1 MKKILLIIM
10 SFFVLNLNVLAE
22 EDFAPNGKS
31 AILVDNLSG
40 KVLYEKNADEKL
52 APASMTKLASML
64 MVMEAIDNGN
74 LKFEDKVTIS
84 EEAANMGGS
93 QVFLQAGEVYTVY
106 DLLKSVAIAS
116 GNDAVVA
123 LAEKI
128 GGSQSGFIDMLN
140 KRLKEIGAT
149 NTNFVNAHGLDAEGH
164 YSTARDMS
172 IIARELLKHPKILEF
187 TSIYEEYLEKNDG
200 SRIWLV
206 NTNKLVRFYDGVDG
220 LKTGFTK
227 TAGYCL
233 TATASK
239 NNFRLISVVMG
250 EDTSENRSS
259 DTVKM
264 LNYGFNT
271 FKINIIKTKGE
282 SLGKVRVE
290 KGKQD
295 SANIVLLNDATEIL
309 KNTDPVT
316 EYNFNLKVNKIKAP
330 VKVGDIVGTA
340 EIIDSEGNIVDE
352 VDVTV
357 EKDIKKANIL
367 YYMLRNLK
375 KIRIVKSIHKQNKN
389 HYKSAF

>member
-64 MVMEAIDNGN
+64 MVMEAIDDGN

-220 LKTGFTK
+220 LKTGFTG

-290 KGKQD
+290 RGKQD
-295 SANIVLLNDATEIL
+295 NANIVLLNDATEIL

-316 EYNFNLKVNKIKAP
+316 EYKFNLKVNKIKAP
-330 VKVGDIVGTA
+330 VKVGDVVGTA

-367 YYMLRNLK
+367 DYMLRNLK
-375 KIRIVKSIHKQNKN
+375 TIGFGKSILKQN
-389 HYKSAF
+389 

>member
-1 MKKILLIIM
+1 MKKVLLIIM

-22 EDFAPNGKS
+22 EDFAPTAKS

-64 MVMEAIDNGN
+64 IVMEAIDNGS
-74 LKFEDKVTIS
+74 LKLEDKVTIS

-93 QVFLQAGEVYTVY
+93 QVFLQAGEVYTVH

-123 LAEKI
+123 LAEKV
-128 GGSQSGFIDMLN
+128 GGSVGGFVDMIN
-140 KRLKEIGAT
+140 KRLKELGAT
-149 NTNFVNAHGLDAEGH
+149 NTNFVNPHGLDAEGH
-164 YSTARDMS
+164 YSTAKDMS
-172 IIARELLKHPKILEF
+172 IIARELLKHEKILEF

-206 NTNKLVRFYDGVDG
+206 NTNRLVRFYDGVDG

-233 TATASK
+233 TATAK
-239 NNFRLISVVMG
+239 KDNFRLISVVMG
-250 EDTSENRSS
+250 EDTTENRSS
-259 DTVKM
+259 DTVKL

-271 FKINIIKTKGE
+271 FKINIIKTKGTV
-282 SLGKVRVE
+282 LGKVRIE
-290 KGKQD
+290 QGKED
-295 SANIVLLNDATEIL
+295 SANITLLNDATELL
-309 KNTDPVT
+309 KNTDPIS
-316 EYNFNLKVNKIKAP
+316 EYKFNVKVKTLKAP
-330 VKVGDIVGTA
+330 AKNGDIVGTA
-340 EIIDSEGNIVDE
+340 EIIDQDGNIVDE

-357 EKDIKKANIL
+357 EKEIKKANIL
-367 YYMLRNLK
+367 DYLLKNLK
-375 KIRIVKSIHKQNKN
+375 TIVAGKSVLKQ
-389 HYKSAF
+389 

>member
-1 MKKILLIIM
+1 MKKVLLIIM

-22 EDFAPNGKS
+22 EDFAPTAKS

-64 MVMEAIDNGN
+64 IVMEAIDNGS

-93 QVFLQAGEVYTVY
+93 QVFLQAGEVYTVH

-123 LAEKI
+123 LAEKV
-128 GGSQSGFIDMLN
+128 GGSVGGFVDMIN
-140 KRLKEIGAT
+140 KRLKELGAT
-149 NTNFVNAHGLDAEGH
+149 NTNFVNPHGLDAEGH
-164 YSTARDMS
+164 YSTAKDMS
-172 IIARELLKHPKILEF
+172 IIARELLKHEKILEF

-206 NTNKLVRFYDGVDG
+206 NTNRLVRFYDGVDG

-233 TATASK
+233 TATAK
-239 NNFRLISVVMG
+239 KDNFRLISVVMG
-250 EDTSENRSS
+250 EDTTENRSS
-259 DTVKM
+259 DTVKL

-271 FKINIIKTKGE
+271 FKINIIKTKGTV
-282 SLGKVRVE
+282 LGKVRIE
-290 KGKQD
+290 QGKED
-295 SANIVLLNDATEIL
+295 SANITLLNDATELL
-309 KNTDPVT
+309 KNTDPIS
-316 EYNFNLKVNKIKAP
+316 EYKFNVKVKTLKAP
-330 VKVGDIVGTA
+330 AKNGDIVGTA
-340 EIIDSEGNIVDE
+340 EIIDQDGNIVDE

-357 EKDIKKANIL
+357 EKEIKKANIL
-367 YYMLRNLK
+367 DYLLKNLK
-375 KIRIVKSIHKQNKN
+375 TIGAGKSVLKQ
-389 HYKSAF
+389 

>member
-1 MKKILLIIM
+1 M
-10 SFFVLNLNVLAE
+10 SFFVLNLSVLAE
-22 EDFAPNGKS
+22 EDFAPSAKS

-64 MVMEAIDNGN
+64 IVMEAIDNGN
-74 LKFEDKVTIS
+74 LKLEDKVTIS

-93 QVFLQAGEVYTVY
+93 QVFLQAGEVYTVH

-123 LAEKI
+123 LSEKV
-128 GGSQSGFIDMLN
+128 GGSVSGFVDMIN
-140 KRLKEIGAT
+140 KRLKELGAT
-149 NTNFVNAHGLDAEGH
+149 NTNFVNPHGLDAEGH

-172 IIARELLKHPKILEF
+172 IIARELLRHEKILEY

-206 NTNKLVRFYDGVDG
+206 NTNRLVRFYDGVDG

-233 TATASK
+233 TATAKK

-250 EDTSENRSS
+250 EDTTENRSS

-271 FKINIIKTKGE
+271 FKINIIKKKGE

-295 SANIVLLNDATEIL
+295 FANIVLLNDATEIL
-309 KNTDPVT
+309 KNTDPVS
-316 EYNFNLKVNKIKAP
+316 EYKFNLKVDKIKAP
-330 VKVGDIVGTA
+330 LKIGDIVGSA
-340 EIIDSEGNIVDE
+340 EIIDNDGNIVDE
-352 VDVTV
+352 VDVTIDK
-357 EKDIKKANIL
+357 EIKKANIL
-367 YYMLRNLK
+367 DYMLKNLRT
-375 KIRIVKSIHKQNKN
+375 IGAGKSLLKQN
-389 HYKSAF
+389 

>member
-128 GGSQSGFIDMLN
+128 GGSQSEFIDMLN

-264 LNYGFNT
+264 LNYGF
-271 FKINIIKTKGE
+271 KINIIKTKGE

-290 KGKQD
+290 RGKQD
-295 SANIVLLNDATEIL
+295 NANIVLLNDATEIL
-309 KNTDPVT
+309 KNTDQVT

-367 YYMLRNLK
+367 DYMLRNLK
-375 KIRIVKSIHKQNKN
+375 TIGFGKSILKQN
-389 HYKSAF
+389 

>member
-1 MKKILLIIM
+1 MKKVLLIIM

-22 EDFAPNGKS
+22 EDFAPTAKS

-64 MVMEAIDNGN
+64 IVMEAIDNGS

-123 LAEKI
+123 LAEKV
-128 GGSQSGFIDMLN
+128 GGSVGGFVDMIN
-140 KRLKEIGAT
+140 KRLKELGAT
-149 NTNFVNAHGLDAEGH
+149 NTNFVNPHGLDAEGH

-172 IIARELLKHPKILEF
+172 IIARELLKHEKILEF

-206 NTNKLVRFYDGVDG
+206 NTNRLVRFYDGVDG
-220 LKTGFTK
+220 LKTGFTT

-233 TATASK
+233 TATAK
-239 NNFRLISVVMG
+239 KDNFRLISVVMG
-250 EDTSENRSS
+250 EDTTENRSS
-259 DTVKM
+259 DTVKL

-271 FKINIIKTKGE
+271 FKINIIKTKGAI
-282 SLGKVRVE
+282 LGKGRIE
-290 KGKQD
+290 QGKED
-295 SANIVLLNDATEIL
+295 SVNITLLSDATELL
-309 KNTDPVT
+309 KNTDPIS
-316 EYNFNLKVNKIKAP
+316 EYKFNVKVKTIKAP
-330 VKVGDIVGTA
+330 AKNGDIVGTA
-340 EIIDSEGNIVDE
+340 EIIDQDGNIVDE

-357 EKDIKKANIL
+357 EKEIKKANIL
-367 YYMLRNLK
+367 DYLLKNLK
-375 KIRIVKSIHKQNKN
+375 TIGAGKSVLKQ
-389 HYKSAF
+389 

>member
-1 MKKILLIIM
+1 M

-74 LKFEDKVTIS
+74 LKYEDKVTIS

-295 SANIVLLNDATEIL
+295 KANIVLLNDATEIL

-367 YYMLRNLK
+367 DYILRNLK
-375 KIRIVKSIHKQNKN
+375 TIGFGKSILKQN
-389 HYKSAF
+389 

>member
-74 LKFEDKVTIS
+74 LKYEDKVTIS

-140 KRLKEIGAT
+140 KRLKETGAT

-295 SANIVLLNDATEIL
+295 KANIVLLNDATEIL

-316 EYNFNLKVNKIKAP
+316 EYSFNLKVNKIKAP

-367 YYMLRNLK
+367 DYMLRNLK
-375 KIRIVKSIHKQNKN
+375 TIGFGKSILKQN
-389 HYKSAF
+389 

>member
-1 MKKILLIIM
+1 MKKVLLIIM
-10 SFFVLNLNVLAE
+10 SFLCFNLNVLAE
-22 EDFAPNGKS
+22 EDFAPTAKS

-64 MVMEAIDNGN
+64 IVMEAIDNGN

-93 QVFLQAGEVYTVY
+93 QVFLQAGEVYTVH

-123 LAEKI
+123 LAEKV
-128 GGSQSGFIDMLN
+128 GGSVGGFVDMIN
-140 KRLKEIGAT
+140 KRLKELGAT
-149 NTNFVNAHGLDAEGH
+149 NTNFVNPHGLDAEGH
-164 YSTARDMS
+164 YSTAKDMS
-172 IIARELLKHPKILEF
+172 IIARELLKHEKILEF

-206 NTNKLVRFYDGVDG
+206 NTNRLVRFYDGVDG

-233 TATASK
+233 TATAK
-239 NNFRLISVVMG
+239 KDNFRLISVVMG
-250 EDTSENRSS
+250 EDTTENRSS
-259 DTVKM
+259 DTVKL

-271 FKINIIKTKGE
+271 FKINIIKTKGTV
-282 SLGKVRVE
+282 LGKVRIE
-290 KGKQD
+290 QGKED
-295 SANIVLLNDATEIL
+295 SANITLLNDATELL
-309 KNTDPVT
+309 KNTDPIS
-316 EYNFNLKVNKIKAP
+316 EYKFNVKVKTLKAP
-330 VKVGDIVGTA
+330 AKNGDIVGTA
-340 EIIDSEGNIVDE
+340 EIIDQDGNIIDE

-357 EKDIKKANIL
+357 EKEIKKANIL
-367 YYMLRNLK
+367 DYLLKNLK
-375 KIRIVKSIHKQNKN
+375 TIGAGKSVLKQ
-389 HYKSAF
+389 

>member
-295 SANIVLLNDATEIL
+295 KANIVLLNDATEIL

-367 YYMLRNLK
+367 DYMLINLK
-375 KIRIVKSIHKQNKN
+375 TIGFGKSILKQN
-389 HYKSAF
+389 

>member
-295 SANIVLLNDATEIL
+295 KANIVLLNDATEIL

-316 EYNFNLKVNKIKAP
+316 QYNFNLKVNKIKAP

-357 EKDIKKANIL
+357 EKDIKKAKIL
-367 YYMLRNLK
+367 DYMLRNLK
-375 KIRIVKSIHKQNKN
+375 TIGFGKSILKQN
-389 HYKSAF
+389 

>member
-64 MVMEAIDNGN
+64 MVMEAIDDGN

-295 SANIVLLNDATEIL
+295 NANIVLLNDATEIL

-316 EYNFNLKVNKIKAP
+316 EYKFNLKVNKIKAP

-340 EIIDSEGNIVDE
+340 DIIDSEGNIVDE

-367 YYMLRNLK
+367 DYMLRNLK
-375 KIRIVKSIHKQNKN
+375 TIGFGKSILKQN
-389 HYKSAF
+389 

>member
-93 QVFLQAGEVYTVY
+93 QVFLQAREVYTVY

-295 SANIVLLNDATEIL
+295 KANIVLLNDATEIL

-316 EYNFNLKVNKIKAP
+316 EYSFNLKVNKIKAP

-367 YYMLRNLK
+367 DYMLRNLK
-375 KIRIVKSIHKQNKN
+375 TIGFGKSILKQN
-389 HYKSAF
+389 

>member
-1 MKKILLIIM
+1 M
-10 SFFVLNLNVLAE
+10 
-22 EDFAPNGKS
+22 
-31 AILVDNLSG
+31 
-40 KVLYEKNADEKL
+40 LYEKNADEKL

-295 SANIVLLNDATEIL
+295 KANIVLLNDATEIL

-316 EYNFNLKVNKIKAP
+316 EYKFNLKVNKIKAP
-330 VKVGDIVGTA
+330 VKVGDVVGTA

-367 YYMLRNLK
+367 DYMLRNLK
-375 KIRIVKSIHKQNKN
+375 TIGFGKSILKQN
-389 HYKSAF
+389 

>member
-10 SFFVLNLNVLAE
+10 SFFVLNLSVLAE
-22 EDFAPNGKS
+22 EDFAPSAKS

-40 KVLYEKNADEKL
+40 KVLYEKNVDEKL

-64 MVMEAIDNGN
+64 IVMEAIDNGN
-74 LKFEDKVTIS
+74 LKLEDKVTIS
-84 EEAANMGGS
+84 DEAANMGGS
-93 QVFLQAGEVYTVY
+93 QVFLQAGEVYTVH

-123 LAEKI
+123 LAEKV
-128 GGSQSGFIDMLN
+128 GGSVSGFVDMIN
-140 KRLKEIGAT
+140 KRLKELGAT
-149 NTNFVNAHGLDAEGH
+149 NTNFVNPHGLDAEGH
-164 YSTARDMS
+164 YSTARDMA
-172 IIARELLKHPKILEF
+172 IIARELLRHEKILEY

-206 NTNKLVRFYDGVDG
+206 NTNRLVRFYDGVDG

-233 TATASK
+233 TATAKK

-250 EDTSENRSS
+250 EDTTENRSS

-271 FKINIIKTKGE
+271 FKINIIKKKGE

-295 SANIVLLNDATEIL
+295 FANIVLLNDATEIL
-309 KNTDPVT
+309 KNTDPVS
-316 EYNFNLKVNKIKAP
+316 EYKFNLKVDKIKAP
-330 VKVGDIVGTA
+330 LKIGDIVGSA
-340 EIIDSEGNIVDE
+340 EIIDNDGNIVDE
-352 VDVTV
+352 VDVTIDK
-357 EKDIKKANIL
+357 EIKKANIL
-367 YYMLRNLK
+367 DYMLKNLRT
-375 KIRIVKSIHKQNKN
+375 IGAGKSLLKQN
-389 HYKSAF
+389 

>member
-295 SANIVLLNDATEIL
+295 KANIVLLNDATEIL

-316 EYNFNLKVNKIKAP
+316 QYNFNLKVNKIKAP

-367 YYMLRNLK
+367 DYMLRNLK
-375 KIRIVKSIHKQNKN
+375 TIGFGKSILKQN
-389 HYKSAF
+389 